1 MFHRFLTCYTYILYT
16 FYPTAPTAPPSSI
29 TVDIQSS
36 VEVLLSWSPPNNE
49 DRNGEIE
56 FYIITITE
64 TTTQYEFEI
73 QALSTSVNISDLHP
87 FYTYQ
92 VNIAAV
98 TVDTGPFSPTL
109 TFTMPED
116 GK

>member
-1 MFHRFLTCYTYILYT
+1 MHT
-16 FYPTAPTAPPSSI
+16 FYPTAPTAPPSNT

-36 VEVLLSWSPPNNE
+36 VEVLLSWSPPSNE

-56 FYIITITE
+56 YYIISITE
-64 TTTQYEFEI
+64 TTTHYEYEI
-73 QALSTSVNISDLHP
+73 QASSISMNISDLHP

-92 VNIAAV
+92 VSVAAV
-98 TVDTGPFSPTL
+98 TVDAGPFSPTL